1 MRVGGKTNYAA
12 GGAVAPNRAQAYTAA
27 RKAPPQDT
35 SSSSNFLMALPPAEF
50 VGALEELQLP
60 DEQRQFLETAYF
72 EQNRALP
79 MTERPEGRRVGNI
92 APISTPEGMTG
103 AEALMSGDWELTTPE
118 FIRGMYEAPAEAAN
132 VVSAMGKGVPLSR
145 EKLGEAA
152 TTTAGIATLAA
163 PPTKALQNKV
173 DRAQR
178 AQYDRF
184 VARNTPDDEI
194 SRAENAQFYYPSELE
209 GQMMDVN
216 ASPDE
221 QIYLNARKQASEMIK
236 RGVGTETVLDMTGML
251 AVPLKTPDG
260 RDFGT
265 RLVAA
270 LPPADMEA
278 LRPERSSNYN
288 IPIVDEK
295 LGRYTAGYFEGDL
308 GFDAKIG
315 LNKRL
320 SPDQRQRTLDHEL
333 THADL
338 AFSQLDPRGAEL
350 GANPEVMALTKSDYL
365 DFFDQEIKLAPDK
378 ATKDYYRGLRD
389 KLRKTTAYELYQLNP
404 GEMLA
409 RLSEGDSSM
418 AVRLSPTETLNPY
431 IRPKGGAVKRG
442 LESLTTALSSETNPV
457 ISKLLQRYPQYT
469 GTISADYYA
478 HVPSDISKAVV
489 TDPFYKPRNPSV
501 K

>member
-1 MRVGGKTNYAA
+1 MWVGGKTNYAT
-12 GGAVAPNRAQAYTAA
+12 GGSVTPNRRDAYKAA
-27 RKAPPQDT
+27 SKKAPPPPA
-35 SSSSNFLMALPPAEF
+35 SSADFILALPADEF

-60 DEQRQFLETAYF
+60 DTERQFLETAYF
-72 EQNRALP
+72 ELNRALP

-118 FIRGMYEAPAEAAN
+118 FVRGMYEGPAEAAN
-132 VVSAMGKGVPLSR
+132 VVSAMGKGVPLSKQ
-145 EKLGEAA
+145 KLGEAA
-152 TTTAGIATLAA
+152 TTTAGIATLAG

-184 VARNTPDDEI
+184 VARNTPDNEI

-221 QIYLNARKQASEMIK
+221 QIYLNARKQATEMLK
-236 RGVGTETVLDMTGML
+236 RGVGTETVLDLTGML

-265 RLVAA
+265 RLMAA

-295 LGRYTAGYFEGDL
+295 LGRYTAGYFEGEL

-315 LNKRL
+315 LNERL
-320 SPDQRQRTLDHEL
+320 SPDQRQRTLEHEL

-350 GANPEVMALTKSDYL
+350 GASPEAMANNKADYL
-365 DFFDQEIKLAPDK
+365 DFFDKEIKRAPDK
-378 ATKDYYRGLRD
+378 ATKDHYKGLRE

-431 IRPKGGAVKRG
+431 IRPKRGPITRG
-442 LESLTTALSSETNPV
+442 LESLTTALSSETSPV

-469 GTISADYYA
+469 NTISADYYG
-478 HVPSDISKAVV
+478 HVPTDMSKALV
-489 TDPFYKPRNPSV
+489 TDPFYLPRNPAP